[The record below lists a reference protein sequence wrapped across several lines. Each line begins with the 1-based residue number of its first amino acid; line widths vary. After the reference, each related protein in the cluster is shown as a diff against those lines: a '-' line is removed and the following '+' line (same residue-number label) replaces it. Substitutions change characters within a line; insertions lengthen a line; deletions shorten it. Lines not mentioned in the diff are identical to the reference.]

1 MPAYRSEPG
10 VAPNSQ
16 TETFAALKLFID
28 NWRWQGI
35 PFYLRTGKRLPA
47 RVSEVIIQLRPAPH
61 QLFPP
66 SAVGDWQPNRLAINI
81 HPVEGILIR
90 FQAKQPGLKLRLGPE
105 DMIFTYKQAFET
117 SSPDAYETLLLDVIR
132 GDPTLFMRSD
142 QVEVAW
148 SVVMPILE
156 VWAATSPDFPNYP
169 AGSWGPEAAEMLL
182 ARDARRWLLPSF
194 SIPQQGGLQTHPGLP
209 MSLVLDGLHND
220 AAVRSP
226 HPDSRD
232 R

>member
-1 MPAYRSEPG
+1 VPAYRSELG
-10 VAPNSQ
+10 VAPNSS

-28 NWRWQGI
+28 NWRWRGV

-47 RVSEVIIQLRPAPH
+47 RVSEVVIQLQSAPH

-81 HPVEGILIR
+81 QPVEGILIR

-156 VWAATSPDFPNYP
+156 VWAATPPDFPNYP
-169 AGSWGPEAAEMLL
+169 AGTWGPEVAEMLL
-182 ARDARRWLLPSF
+182 ARDARRWFLPSF
-194 SIPQQGGLQTHPGLP
+194 AVPQQRRSQANPGQATLLP
-209 MSLVLDGLHND
+209 QDGLHND